1 MSAPDGDLER
11 QAKHHRG
18 PLRGLLAVVL
28 FALTMLAILGFW
40 AFGRGGDP
48 QGAAAQVQEGTG
60 EAEQGQAHDAI
71 TANDYA
77 DEEQGAGVA
86 SQGQADP
93 SAVEVPSVQV
103 EHPQE
108 GQPSTAEQNPDVG
121 RSDTAQPLDPVT
133 EDQEENAA
141 GE

>member
-11 QAKHHRG
+11 QTKHHRG
-18 PLRGLLAVVL
+18 PLRGMFAMVLWSLVLLA
-28 FALTMLAILGFW
+28 FLAFW

-48 QGAAAQVQEGTG
+48 QGAETQIQEGTG
-60 EAEQGQAHDAI
+60 EAEGGQANDAI
-71 TANDYA
+71 TANDYS
-77 DEEQGAGVA
+77 DEEQAAGTA
-86 SQGQADP
+86 NEGQADP
-93 SAVEVPSVQV
+93 GAVTVPSVQV
-103 EHPQE
+103 EAPQV

-141 GE
+141 GQ

>member
-11 QAKHHRG
+11 QSKHHRG
-18 PLRGLLAVVL
+18 PLRGMFAVVL
-28 FALTMLAILGFW
+28 FALVLLAFLAFW

-48 QGAAAQVQEGTG
+48 QGAETQIQEGTG
-60 EAEQGQAHDAI
+60 EAEGGQANDAI
-71 TANDYA
+71 TANDMA
-77 DEEQGAGVA
+77 EEEQAAGAAFGE
-86 SQGQADP
+86 ADP

-103 EHPQE
+103 EAPQV

-133 EDQEENAA
+133 EDQEENSA